1 MDSVPLPR
9 LPLVGLAAIP
19 FILAFV
25 VSLQPVAVLAVV
37 NTLLIV
43 SAVRLML
50 GAERPLPTP
59 GSRRST

>member
-1 MDSVPLPR
+1 MDSVPLPWV
-9 LPLVGLAAIP
+9 PLVGLAAIP

-43 SAVRLML
+43 FAVRLMV
-50 GAERPLPTP
+50 GAEWPLSTL
-59 GSRRST
+59 GSRHST

>member
-1 MDSVPLPR
+1 MDSVPLPW

-19 FILAFV
+19 FILTFV
-25 VSLQPVAVLAVV
+25 LSLQPVAVLAVV

-43 SAVRLML
+43 FAVRLML
-50 GAERPLPTP
+50 GAEWPLPSP

>member
-1 MDSVPLPR
+1 MDSVPLLW

-25 VSLQPVAVLAVV
+25 VSIRLVSVLAVL

-43 SAVRLML
+43 FAVRLML
-50 GAERPLPTP
+50 GAEVPSFTL
-59 GSRRST
+59 GSRRSP